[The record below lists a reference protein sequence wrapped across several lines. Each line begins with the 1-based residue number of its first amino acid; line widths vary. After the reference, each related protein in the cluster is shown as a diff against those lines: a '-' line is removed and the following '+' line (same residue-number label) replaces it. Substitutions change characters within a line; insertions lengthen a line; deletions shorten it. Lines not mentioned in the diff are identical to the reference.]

1 MRRRARGRTRGPVRA
16 RPADVPDDWEVFAE
30 PGAGFTL
37 WHPAGWEASRGT
49 ERDWSFSGP
58 PGGPLESV
66 SVAVST
72 YDTAAAG
79 GPYDDKVQMAE
90 TFLENPTLF
99 VLIPVMVDTGGNI
112 GTILSARLSTRLHL
126 GDIEFRLRDPVI
138 VANVTAV
145 LLLSVTMFT
154 ILALAAYAIG
164 AFLGGSLELS
174 VLFVVSVGSGLGITV
189 VSVVISI
196 AATYRAVAWG
206 IDPDDV
212 VVPLVTSICDVLGV
226 VIFTAVVII
235 VV

>member
-1 MRRRARGRTRGPVRA
+1 MVPLDEEVTAPALNSDWHVRGIVTTILPLLLVLSGV
-16 RPADVPDDWEVFAE
+16 VM
-30 PGAGFTL
+30 GAGYV
-37 WHPAGWEASRGT
+37 
-49 ERDWSFSGP
+49 
-58 PGGPLESV
+58 LEE
-66 SVAVST
+66 
-72 YDTAAAG
+72 
-79 GPYDDKVQMAE
+79 MAE

-126 GDIEFRLRDPVI
+126 GDIEFRLHDPVI

-174 VLFVVSVGSGLGITV
+174 VLFVVSVGSGLGITA

>member
-1 MRRRARGRTRGPVRA
+1 MVPLDEEVTAPALNSDWHVRGIVTTILPLLLVLSGV
-16 RPADVPDDWEVFAE
+16 VM
-30 PGAGFTL
+30 GAGYV
-37 WHPAGWEASRGT
+37 
-49 ERDWSFSGP
+49 
-58 PGGPLESV
+58 LEE
-66 SVAVST
+66 
-72 YDTAAAG
+72 
-79 GPYDDKVQMAE
+79 MAE

-164 AFLGGSLELS
+164 AFLGGSLELG
-174 VLFVVSVGSGLGITV
+174 VLFVVSVGSGLGITA